1 MRTAKLNVEQH
12 DVGPVMSISGE
23 IDLSNSD
30 ALRGEILPAVAS
42 DGSGMVLDLT
52 EATYLDSSGIRLLF
66 DLAEGLHSRGQRL
79 VLVVSEAALVRRVV
93 VLTKL
98 EDAVALVD
106 TVDDGLAMLDN
117 R

>member
-1 MRTAKLNVEQH
+1 MTSNLSVDHH
-12 DVGPVMSISGE
+12 DVGPVMHIRGE

-30 ALRGEILPAVAS
+30 TLRSQILPAVPAN
-42 DGSGMVLDLT
+42 GPGMVLDLT
-52 EATYLDSSGIRLLF
+52 HATYLDSSGIRLLF
-66 DLAEGLHSRGQRL
+66 DVAEGLHARQQRL

-106 TVDDGLAMLDN
+106 TVNDGIALLN
-117 R
+117 KV